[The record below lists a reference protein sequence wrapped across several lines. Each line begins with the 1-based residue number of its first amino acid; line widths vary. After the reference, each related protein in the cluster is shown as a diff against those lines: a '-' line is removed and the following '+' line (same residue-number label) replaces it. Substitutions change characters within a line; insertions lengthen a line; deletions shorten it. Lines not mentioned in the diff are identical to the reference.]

1 MSHMEL
7 AAHIVALLTA
17 LVTLAAAIVNAPNAR
32 TPPGGHPAAQRS
44 LI

>member
-17 LVTLAAAIVNAPNAR
+17 LVTLGTAIVNARGTSERRRCRAR
-32 TPPGGHPAAQRS
+32 RRNGR
-44 LI
+44 

>member
-17 LVTLAAAIVNAPNAR
+17 LVTLGTAIVNALGTR
-32 TPPGGHPAAQRS
+32 ERRRAATRRRNGR
-44 LI
+44 